1 MKRVLLASH
10 QTLAEGMKKTLEFIA
25 GPQDCCD
32 TLCAFMSQTFDL
44 ERAVKNYM
52 SQMKEGDE
60 RIVITDL
67 FGGSVNNEFMKY
79 IGKEGFILIAGMS
92 LPLVMEIVLNMD
104 KDLENQVNE
113 AILDTG
119 AAKNCNEL
127 FKNVSEEMISIEG
140 V

>member
-1 MKRVLLASH
+1 MASH

-32 TLCAFMSQTFDL
+32 TLCAFMPQTLDL
-44 ERAVKNYM
+44 ERVVKSYM
-52 SQMKEGDE
+52 DQMKEGDE

-104 KDLENQVNE
+104 KDLENQVND
-113 AILDTG
+113 AIQN
-119 AAKNCNEL
+119 ARVAKNCNEL
-127 FKNVSEEMISIEG
+127 FKNVSDEMIPNEG
-140 V
+140 I

>member
-1 MKRVLLASH
+1 M
-10 QTLAEGMKKTLEFIA
+10 

-32 TLCAFMSQTFDL
+32 TLCAFMPQTLDL
-44 ERAVKNYM
+44 QSAVKDYM
-52 SQMKEGDE
+52 DQMKEGDE

-104 KDLENQVNE
+104 KNLENQVND
-113 AILDTG
+113 AIQNTG

-127 FKNVSEEMISIEG
+127 FKNVSEEMMPSEG
-140 V
+140 I